1 MDVGTH
7 FYTSFWG
14 RQVGT
19 DQSGNRYYEH
29 KSKRLANGKLKR
41 GILFKEL
48 TEESKVSPRCYA
60 WLRYNL
66 EELPSG
72 SHVMGY
78 EWQKPHLPNLT
89 GTKYSYRPPGH
100 FARDLGARVTMSPGS
115 SPNSKR
121 SLFLREI

>member
-41 GILFKEL
+41 WNLYKGL
-48 TEESKVSPRCYA
+48 TEASKVPPGWHA
-60 WLRYNL
+60 WPHYNL
-66 EELPSG
+66 EGRPSD
-72 SHVMGY
+72 SDITEY
-78 EWQKPHLPNLT
+78 EWQKPYLSHLT
-89 GTKYSYRPPGH
+89 GAKYSYRPPGH
-100 FARDLGARVTMSPGS
+100 LSKGGERSGATGDYESWEPS
-115 SPNSKR
+115 
-121 SLFLREI
+121 